1 MRKIKEKELKE
12 LYNYSEKDNTFY
24 LDIQLDDYRDAY
36 SNWDYSPFIN
46 RDLDDDLLE
55 YIMSCSYEIPMKKSL
70 IVQFHLLHQ
79 TYDLSREIKS
89 IEGMYNNFKYNM
101 RNLTNAR
108 LRMIRNTLTF
118 FIMGTALLF
127 TASLVNVDTDGN
139 MLSKL
144 LSEGLFIGGW
154 VMIWEMFSIW
164 FFQIN
169 SLSHKIKHFKRLTK
183 TKIIYSYNESL
194 EKNNN

>member
-1 MRKIKEKELKE
+1 MRKNKENELKK
-12 LYNYSEKDNTFY
+12 LYNYSEKDDTFY

-36 SNWDYSPFIN
+36 SDWDYSPFVN
-46 RDLDDDLLE
+46 RDLDEDLLE
-55 YIMSCSYEIPMKKSL
+55 YIMSCSYEIPMKKT
-70 IVQFHLLHQ
+70 IVVQFHLLNQ
-79 TYDLSREIKS
+79 TFDLSREKKS
-89 IEGMYNNFKYNM
+89 IEGMYNYFKYNM
-101 RNLTNAR
+101 RNLTNSR

-127 TASLVNVDTDGN
+127 TASLVNVNADGK
-139 MLSKL
+139 MLTKL

-169 SLSHKIKHFKRLTK
+169 SLSHKIKHFKRLTQ
-183 TKIIYSYNESL
+183 TKIVYGYYENL
-194 EKNNN
+194 EKNIN